1 MTNNVINT
9 VLVVVLAVVSFFTGE
24 VVTFIMLGFIL
35 MSLITITAYLC
46 KIYET
51 LNRMASEKDRPPG
64 PPGQ

>member
-9 VLVVVLAVVSFFTGE
+9 VLVVVLAIVSFFTGE

-35 MSLITITAYLC
+35 MSLITITAYLR

-51 LNRMASEKDRPPG
+51 LNRMASEKDRPPV
-64 PPGQ
+64 PPGE

>member
-9 VLVVVLAVVSFFTGE
+9 VLVVVLAIVSFFTGE

-35 MSLITITAYLC
+35 MSLITITAYLR
-46 KIYET
+46 KIYEP

-64 PPGQ
+64 PPEQ

>member
-35 MSLITITAYLC
+35 MSLITITAYLR

-51 LNRMASEKDRPPG
+51 LNRMASEKDRPPS
-64 PPGQ
+64 PPGE